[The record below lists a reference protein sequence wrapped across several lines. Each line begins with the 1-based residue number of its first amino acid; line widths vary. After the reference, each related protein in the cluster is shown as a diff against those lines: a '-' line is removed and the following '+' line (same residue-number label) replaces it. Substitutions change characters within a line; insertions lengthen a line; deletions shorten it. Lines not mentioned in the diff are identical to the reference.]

1 MRSVLLIISV
11 GAGYALLRGYPD
23 SWHPI
28 IRVCLA
34 VSALVISFGLWG
46 RADKPT
52 STLAEPAR
60 RPRILD
66 YLTVGIAVLLVE
78 CFFLVF
84 LSVAPEK
91 SEELASSM
99 DRVLHRESYTED
111 YEGEEGSIDSDAP
124 GQPGSGNGSFISGWL
139 GSGLGP
145 RSLNKNDKV
154 RPSNRPEVYLFP
166 KTKADAQQLLATER
180 FLRNV
185 TLATYKE
192 GTWLPLTTIPRTLV
206 AEDEAIAIPRPHPGT
221 RVTYEISHQA
231 NLNGQTLA
239 VTIPDFTSINLP
251 NLREAAPDT
260 FRLPTTSAVEKNFRY
275 QATSIPFYFD
285 KISTPI
291 APGSSPAPGYL
302 TLPEEPELRSK
313 IQTLAASFGPPS
325 RNSLLKLRQTLRTR
339 FQYSLEVN
347 LPEESDPLESFLFKT
362 RTGYCTHFATA
373 TALITRAMGYPSRI
387 AFGWS
392 GGRYFEAPNLFVF
405 RAREAHAWTE
415 IYLKDHGWVIFET
428 TPQSRDEGTASVA
441 DSDEAPPLDGF
452 DNELAGIEAE
462 SALKPLLKV
471 ATWLGIGGVIALI
484 LALLI
489 RRPQTATCDQS
500 SPLSF
505 LPDPPNYIS
514 AFRRACR
521 VHGFPM
527 PPGRTL
533 RAHLQEITAPEFT
546 RDLLHYHYSVQYNE
560 QPRDRLTE
568 KKLLQT
574 LRKWEKEALQ

>member
-1 MRSVLLIISV
+1 MRSLFLVISV

-23 SWHPI
+23 TWHPI

-34 VSALVISFGLWG
+34 VSALVIAFGLWG
-46 RADKPT
+46 RAGKPN

-60 RPRILD
+60 RPRFLD

-84 LSVAPEK
+84 LSIAPEK
-91 SEELASSM
+91 TEELATSM
-99 DRVLHRESYTED
+99 DRVLHSESYAED
-111 YEGEEGSIDSDAP
+111 SEGEEGPVDSSTPA
-124 GQPGSGNGSFISGWL
+124 GPGSGSGSFISGWL

-145 RSLNKNDKV
+145 RSLNKNNKV

-166 KTKADAQQLLATER
+166 KTRSDAQQLLATER

-206 AEDEAIAIPRPHPGT
+206 AENDTITVPRPHPGT
-221 RVTYEISHQA
+221 RVSYEISHQA

-260 FRLPTTSAVEKNFRY
+260 FRLPATSADGKNFRY
-275 QATSIPFYFD
+275 QATSIPYYFD
-285 KISTPI
+285 KISAPITP
-291 APGSSPAPGYL
+291 AASPDPAYL
-302 TLPEEPELRSK
+302 TLPEDADLRSK

-325 RNSLLKLRQTLRTR
+325 RDSLLKLRQTLRTR

-347 LPEESDPLESFLFKT
+347 LPEEADPLESFLFKT

-373 TALITRAMGYPSRI
+373 TAMITRAMGYPSRI

-415 IYLKDHGWVIFET
+415 IYLQGHGWVIFET

-441 DSDEAPPLDGF
+441 DSDEAPPLEDYESG
-452 DNELAGIEAE
+452 DAIAGTDSE
-462 SALKPLLKV
+462 LKPLLKV
-471 ATWLGIGGVIALI
+471 ATWLGVGGLI
-484 LALLI
+484 TLALALLM
-489 RRPQTATCDQS
+489 RRPKTTTTDQS
-500 SPLSF
+500 PAF
-505 LPDPPNYIS
+505 GMLPAPPNYLS
-514 AFRRACR
+514 AFRRACQ

-533 RAHLQEITAPEFT
+533 RAHLQQITAPDFT
-546 RDLLHYHYSVQYNE
+546 RELLRYHYAVQYNDE
-560 QPRDRLTE
+560 PRDRSTE
-568 KKLLQT
+568 KKLLRS
-574 LRKWEKEALQ
+574 LRTWEKEAL